1 MKGLRELLDDLQ
13 KELCARSCPKR
24 NRKKEFASLAFPT
37 KLCLFALNLMW
48 PHQMPIV
55 KRLSTKFQCFLPLRW
70 KTFMLLTLVNLQL
83 YDHIPLRW
91 DNVTARRRNGTALQC
106 CLTLWEK
113 RLHRTSASGTP
124 IMAHN
129 TDIMCNFPTAQ
140 NEFKNCNSHKYT
152 LVPQLSRTELQTSQG
167 SNRNSSH
174 LTLQYMCCPLNQK
187 RSASRCR
194 HPQWTWW
201 HPLPPWFASS
211 RDLSWGQ
218 APIRGNAWKKALQC
232 WHPPCECSSVLSG
245 LRSTLLSGQ
254 FSTWE
259 PKWI

>member
-1 MKGLRELLDDLQ
+1 
-13 KELCARSCPKR
+13 
-24 NRKKEFASLAFPT
+24 
-37 KLCLFALNLMW
+37 
-48 PHQMPIV
+48 MPIV

-83 YDHIPLRW
+83 YDHIPLWW
-91 DNVTARRRNGTALQC
+91 DNVTARHCNGTALQC

-113 RLHRTSASGTP
+113 CLHRTSAWGTP

-129 TDIMCNFPTAQ
+129 MDMMFNFPTAQ

-167 SNRNSSH
+167 SNRSSSH

-232 WHPPCECSSVLSG
+232 WHPPCECSSWPVTSDQRSLEFVYQTIEKRQRNSKWHRRSSLWDSMWG
-245 LRSTLLSGQ
+245 AVRKVQYLRN
-254 FSTWE
+254 
-259 PKWI
+259 